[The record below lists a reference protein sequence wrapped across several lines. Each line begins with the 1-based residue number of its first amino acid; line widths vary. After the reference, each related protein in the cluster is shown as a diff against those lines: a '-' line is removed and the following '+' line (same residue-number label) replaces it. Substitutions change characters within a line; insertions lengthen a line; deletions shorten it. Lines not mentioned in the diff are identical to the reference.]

1 MYEQAAA
8 MTTSDPRVMQLTQL
22 RMDLKRLIL
31 RREGF
36 RSNQWTL
43 ENKLESHNRSA
54 VWYDK
59 RVAGVEKDIAERQDI
74 SAKNFTATVE
84 GETYTDRTEFNK
96 AIDAARTKYFGLIK
110 QGNAKDDVAEIGGFP
125 VRLYQSYAGGS
136 PRPELMFN
144 GDREMALEG
153 NYALSA
159 QAHLRN
165 LEIGRQ
171 NFEAEAAK
179 ERAAAAAI
187 EPLLG
192 AQFTEGPEIDRLDK
206 AVKDLEAVLKGPT
219 DAENNAMAAE
229 GGSKTLVNQAGGGID
244 LDEPREIKPPKL
256 TGRVVDLP
264 DDLEPD

>member
-43 ENKLESHNRSA
+43 ENKLESHDRTA
-54 VWYDK
+54 RWYDK
-59 RVAGVEKDIAERQDI
+59 RQAAAEQDIAQRQDI
-74 SAKNFTATVE
+74 AGKKFTAMVD
-84 GETYTDRTEFNK
+84 GETYTDRAEFNK
-96 AIDAARTKYFGLIK
+96 AIDAANDKYAGTMKEAATKEIGT
-110 QGNAKDDVAEIGGFP
+110 IGGFP
-125 VRLYQSYAGGS
+125 IRLFKGRTLA
-136 PRPELMFN
+136 RPEIAFN
-144 GDREMALEG
+144 GEREKQLEG

-159 QAHLRN
+159 AAHMRN
-165 LEIGRQ
+165 LETDRE
-171 NFEAEAAK
+171 NFEANAAK

-229 GGSKTLVNQAGGGID
+229 GGSTTLVNQAGGGID